1 MRQFSL
7 FLGKE
12 WREQARSFK
21 LVWVPLVFIFFGA
34 LEPLTYHFL
43 PQILESV
50 GNLPEG
56 AAFTLPEMSGAD
68 VYASLTGQ
76 YQTVGLLVLVLA
88 FMGSLSGERKSGTG
102 TLLYVRPISYAA
114 YYLSKWTAAV
124 GLAVLSVWL
133 GYGMAATYIVQLY
146 DPVPGFPD
154 VVLFLLVMSVWIAFA
169 VTLTMTASAALPT
182 GGAAGAALG
191 ILFIGLMIDGIVG
204 AYWTWSPWKLQAYGL
219 AFLTGSPD
227 SGDLAGSLGVTAGL
241 TILLVLSGILL
252 ARKNASKAKV

>member
-1 MRQFSL
+1 MNQYRL

-21 LVWVPLVFIFFGA
+21 LFWVPLVFIFFGA

-56 AAFTLPEMSGAD
+56 SEFTLPEMTGAD

-114 YYLSKWTAAV
+114 YYLSKWTS
-124 GLAVLSVWL
+124 AVLLGAASLWL

-146 DPVPGFPD
+146 DQVPDLRD
-154 VVLFLLVMSVWIAFA
+154 VVLFLLVMAVWIVFV
-169 VTLTMTASAALPT
+169 VTLTLTASASLPT

-191 ILFIGLMIDGIVG
+191 ILFIGMMIDGLVG
-204 AYWTWSPWKLQAYGL
+204 TYWTWSPWKLQSYGL
-219 AFLTGSPD
+219 AYLTGGPD
-227 SGDLAGSLGVTAGL
+227 TGDLAGALIVTAVL
-241 TILLVLSGILL
+241 TALLALFGILQ
-252 ARKNASKAKV
+252 ARRNAAKAKV

>member
-1 MRQFSL
+1 MSQFSL

-21 LVWVPLVFIFFGA
+21 LVWVPLVFIFFGV

-43 PQILESV
+43 PQILDSV

-56 AAFTLPEMSGAD
+56 SDFTLPEMTGAD
-68 VYASLTGQ
+68 IYASLTGQ

-124 GLAVLSVWL
+124 LLAVVSLWL

-146 DPVPGFPD
+146 DHVPAFSD
-154 VVLFLLVMSVWIAFA
+154 MVLFLLVLAVWISFV
-169 VTLTMTASAALPT
+169 VTLTLTASSALPT

-191 ILFIGLMIDGIVG
+191 ILFIGMMIDSLVG
-204 AYWTWSPWKLQAYGL
+204 TYWTWSPWKLQAYGL

-227 SGDLAGSLGVTAGL
+227 SGDLAGALVMTAVL
-241 TILLVLSGILL
+241 AVLLVLFGILQ
-252 ARKNASKAKV
+252 ARRNAAKAKV